1 MKKFFATL
9 MALCFT
15 LSPVITFAATEGLT
29 KVDIKDYETLNL
41 QEVLE
46 AEEIKPAFKSYSEND
61 DQITIYLFRG
71 QGCGYCQGF
80 LKFLNSI
87 TNEYGKYF
95 KLVSFDAWYI
105 EENAELLTNVSEF
118 LGQPAEGVPY
128 VIIGDQVFPGYAE
141 DYNEG
146 IKAAITTLYN
156 AKDKYDVFEEYNKY
170 VDEVKKEEAM
180 AKYGN
185 FAINF
190 AFVAIG
196 TAVVVIFVNCS
207 TKKILAEIESLKGV
221 NKTVKVVEEDEEDE
235 EEVKEVKK
243 AVKKTTKKKK

>member
-41 QEVLE
+41 QEALE

-156 AKDKYDVFEEYNKY
+156 AKDKYDVFISNPKLVNVGINMAWCGTYIVY
-170 VDEVKKEEAM
+170 MPSYRVD
-180 AKYGN
+180 
-185 FAINF
+185 
-190 AFVAIG
+190 
-196 TAVVVIFVNCS
+196 VITQATHRGYRANSQISNRFSFRVCGRYFRQ
-207 TKKILAEIESLKGV
+207 TCG
-221 NKTVKVVEEDEEDE
+221 
-235 EEVKEVKK
+235 
-243 AVKKTTKKKK
+243 